1 MLDDIRLLGQ
11 IAYRNLFAHFVNI
24 IIGGIVLF
32 GTFVFV
38 SGGSILSAMDEA
50 MSRSIIGSVAG
61 HAQVYQASSK
71 DKPDLFNGWQP
82 PDLDPMPDF
91 AKVKTA
97 LMKQPNIKAVVPMGI
112 STALVAV
119 GNSLDQALEK
129 LRSAYRPPIKGAK
142 RPSAA
147 EVASLKTHVRSMVA
161 IIQEDLKKLSAV
173 AAKGSTDPREKA
185 DLDKAASAAFWNGFD
200 ADPLGHLEFLEN
212 KIAYLLPDAD
222 QIFFSYIGTD
232 LDAFAQSFDRL
243 QIVDGTR
250 VPKGQRGLLL
260 PKLLY
265 EDQFKLKV
273 ARRLDK
279 INEAIT
285 EKGKRIDKDADLREL
300 VKQNR
305 TQTREIVLQ
314 LDPLSAKK
322 AVAFLQQQLGSKESD
337 LPKLLAAFLDTDDA
351 DFTARYKAFYSGL
364 APMLELYRMKP
375 GDTMTIKAYT
385 KSGFVQ
391 AVNIKIYGTFNFK
404 GLEKSSLAG
413 NLGLMDLMSFRD
425 LYGYVTP
432 ERVAETKQ
440 LQKEAGAKFVP
451 RADVE
456 DDLFGGGSTVV
467 SEGGDE
473 RINDKAELGSG
484 AAIAKAQDLTHRV
497 YSQREIEDGVSI
509 EAALILK
516 DPSRLKQTLAAVQKI
531 SDDQKLGIKALDWQA
546 AAGNI
551 GQFVMVAKGILLFAT
566 AIIFVVALVII
577 NNAVVMATLQ
587 RIREI
592 GTLRAIGAQRRFVL
606 AMVLAETVVL
616 GLAFGAVGA
625 GLGSGLVL
633 WLQHA
638 GLPAG
643 NEFLYFFFSGPRL
656 YPSLSAGALV
666 GAFFVVLVVTC
677 ISALYPAIMA
687 TRVTPVQ
694 AMASED

>member
-1 MLDDIRLLGQ
+1 MLDDIRLLAR
-11 IAYRNLFAHFVNI
+11 IATRNLFAHFVNI

-32 GTFVFV
+32 GTFIFV
-38 SGGSILSAMDEA
+38 SGGSIISAMDSA

-61 HAQVYQASSK
+61 HAQVYQSSSK

-91 AKVKTA
+91 AKVKGA
-97 LMKQPNIKAVVPMGI
+97 LMTIPNIKAVVPMGI
-112 STALVAV
+112 STALVAI

-129 LRSAYRPPIKGAK
+129 LRNAYRKDPKGP
-142 RPSAA
+142 RPTKE
-147 EVASLKTHVRSMVA
+147 EVASLKAHVRQMVGL
-161 IIQEDLKKLSAV
+161 IQGDMAKLNAV
-173 AAKGSTDPREKA
+173 AAKGAVDPREAA
-185 DLDKAASAAFWNGFD
+185 DLAKAASASFWNGFD

-222 QIFFSYIGTD
+222 QIFLSYIGTD
-232 LDAFAQSFDRL
+232 LDAFAASFDRL
-243 QIVDGTR
+243 KIVDGTM
-250 VPKGQRGLLL
+250 VPKGHRGLLL
-260 PKLLY
+260 PKLTY
-265 EDQFKLKV
+265 EDMFKLKI
-273 ARRLDK
+273 ARRLDQ

-285 EKGKRIDKDADLREL
+285 EKGKRIAKDPDLREL

-314 LDPLSAKK
+314 LDPLSEKK
-322 AVAFLQQQLGSKESD
+322 AVAFLQQQLGSRETD
-337 LPKLLAAFLDTDDA
+337 VAKLLAAFLDTDDA
-351 DFTARYKAFYSGL
+351 NFAARYKAFYAGL
-364 APMLELYRMKP
+364 APLLELYRMKP
-375 GDTMTIKAYT
+375 GDIMTIKAYT

-391 AVNIKIYGTFNFK
+391 AVNVKIYGTFDFQ

-413 NLGLMDLMSFRD
+413 NLSLLDLMSFRD

-432 ERVAETKQ
+432 ERIAETKA
-440 LQKEAGAKFVP
+440 LQKQAGVTFVSRDKAEA
-451 RADVE
+451 
-456 DDLFGGGSTVV
+456 DLFGGGAPVV
-467 SEGGDE
+467 SEAHGQA
-473 RINDKAELGSG
+473 INDKAELGNG
-484 AAIAKAQDLTHRV
+484 ADIAKAQDLTQRT
-497 YSQREIEDGVSI
+497 YSQSEIEHGVAI

-516 DPSRLKQTLAAVQKI
+516 DPSKLKQALKDVQKL
-531 SDDQKLGIKALDWQA
+531 SGDRELGISVVDWQA

-606 AMVLAETVVL
+606 AMVLSETVVL
-616 GLAFGAVGA
+616 GLAFGTVGA
-625 GLGSGLVL
+625 GLGSALVL
-633 WLQHA
+633 WLQKA

-656 YPSLSAGALV
+656 YPSLSVGALV
-666 GAFFVVLVVTC
+666 GAFIVVLVVTC